1 MCTAPVSRCDAMR
14 VRIEKTNIS
23 GTVGCK
29 TREGSWAPDQS
40 PSTISYPE
48 SGGAALAL
56 GTCGP
61 MEVPCKPACFSSV
74 SQGCSFHFHKI
85 SKVVGA
91 AAGQGRKCISICS
104 LPNLHSLKRCSR
116 FRYLPGMSPGRTHL
130 AFPAKCVNN

>member
-29 TREGSWAPDQS
+29 TREGTRGHQINLPPQLAIQRV
-40 PSTISYPE
+40 
-48 SGGAALAL
+48 AL

-61 MEVPCKPACFSSV
+61 LEVPCKPACFSSV
-74 SQGCSFHFHKI
+74 SLGCISHFHFHKI
-85 SKVVGA
+85 SKVAAA

-104 LPNLHSLKRCSR
+104 LPNLLSLKRCSR
-116 FRYLPGMSPGRTHL
+116 FRYLPGMSPGRI
-130 AFPAKCVNN
+130 PRKMCQ